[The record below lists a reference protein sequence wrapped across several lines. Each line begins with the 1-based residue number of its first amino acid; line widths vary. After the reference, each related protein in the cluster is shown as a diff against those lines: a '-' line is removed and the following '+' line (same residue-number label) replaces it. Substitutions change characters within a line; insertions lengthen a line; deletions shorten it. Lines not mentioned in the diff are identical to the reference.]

1 MIKNDSE
8 RKGLIINILSLI
20 GFIIFWHILIVLA
33 REHIFNIPFM
43 RLKDIPTP
51 LETWNALVG
60 SMFTQTYGP
69 GLTYGI
75 IDHIRASLVRVV
87 QGGAMAFII
96 GVPVGIGIGY
106 SRLIHNILNP
116 IIEIVRNM
124 PPMAWIPLA
133 IFILVTGGSIFIV
146 FIGVVFPI
154 ILNTIYGVRSTD
166 ARLIDAARTLGA
178 SQVQIVAKVLIP
190 SAFPSIIAGLRIGFG
205 VGWMAIVAAEMVIR
219 SPVGLGYFI
228 WNMGDL
234 GRYAEMVAGMIVI
247 GVVGYIM
254 NISIL
259 LLQKKVIKWVD

>member
-1 MIKNDSE
+1 MKNDTK
-8 RKGLIINILSLI
+8 RNGLIINFFSLI
-20 GFIIFWHILIVLA
+20 SFIIFWYVLVILA
-33 REHIFNIPFM
+33 REQIFNIPFM
-43 RLKDIPTP
+43 RLKDVPTP
-51 LETWNALVG
+51 IETWYALVG

-75 IDHIRASLVRVV
+75 INHVEASLVRVI
-87 QGGAMAFII
+87 QGGALGLII

-133 IFILVTGGSIFIV
+133 IFILVSGGSIFIV

-166 ARLIDAARTLGA
+166 ARLIDAARMLGA
-178 SQVQIVAKVLIP
+178 SQAQIVAKVVIP

-205 VGWMAIVAAEMVIR
+205 VGWMAIVAAEMVIQ

-247 GVVGYIM
+247 GVIGYIM
-254 NISIL
+254 NISIV
-259 LLQKKVIKWVD
+259 LLQKRVIKWAD

>member
-1 MIKNDSE
+1 MKNYSG
-8 RKGLIINILSLI
+8 RRGLVINILSL
-20 GFIIFWHILIVLA
+20 FFFVLLWHVLVILA
-33 REHIFNIPFM
+33 RDNVFNIPFM
-43 RLKDIPTP
+43 RLRDVPTP
-51 LETWNALVG
+51 PETYYALMD
-60 SMFTQTYGP
+60 SLFTRTYGP
-69 GLTYGI
+69 SFTYGI
-75 IDHIRASLVRVV
+75 VDHTGASLQRVI
-87 QGGAMAFII
+87 QGGIIAFII

-106 SRLIHNILNP
+106 SKLIHSVLNP
-116 IIEIVRNM
+116 IIEIIRNM

-146 FIGVVFPI
+146 FIGTVFPI

-166 ARLIDAARTLGA
+166 VRLVDAAKTLGA
-178 SQVQIVAKVLIP
+178 SGSKIVTKVIIP
-190 SAFPSIIAGLRIGFG
+190 SALPSIIAGLRIGLG

-247 GVVGYIM
+247 GVIGYIM

-259 LLQKKVIKWVD
+259 LLQKRFIKWAG

>member
-1 MIKNDSE
+1 
-8 RKGLIINILSLI
+8 
-20 GFIIFWHILIVLA
+20 
-33 REHIFNIPFM
+33 
-43 RLKDIPTP
+43 
-51 LETWNALVG
+51 
-60 SMFTQTYGP
+60 MFTQTYGP

-75 IDHIRASLVRVV
+75 SDHIRASLVRVV
-87 QGGAMAFII
+87 QGGAMAFMI
-96 GVPVGIGIGY
+96 GVPIGIGIGY

-166 ARLIDAARTLGA
+166 PRLIDAARTLGA
-178 SQVQIVAKVLIP
+178 SQAQIVLKVLIP

-259 LLQKKVIKWVD
+259 LLEKRFIKWVD

>member
-1 MIKNDSE
+1 MKKVSE
-8 RKGLIINILSLI
+8 RNGFMINILSLI
-20 GFIIFWHILIVLA
+20 SFIIFWHVLVVLA
-33 REHIFNIPFM
+33 REQIFNIPFM
-43 RLKDIPTP
+43 RLKDVPTP
-51 LETWNALVG
+51 IETWYALVG
-60 SMFTQTYGP
+60 SMFTQTFGP

-75 IDHIRASLVRVV
+75 IDHVKASLVRVV
-87 QGGAMAFII
+87 QGGAIAFII

-106 SRLIHNILNP
+106 SRLIHDILNP

-133 IFILVTGGSIFIV
+133 IFILVSGGSIFIV

-178 SQVQIVAKVLIP
+178 SQAQVILKVIIP
-190 SAFPSIIAGLRIGFG
+190 SAVPSIIAGLRIGLG

-247 GVVGYIM
+247 GVIGYIM

-259 LLQKKVIKWVD
+259 LLQKKVIKWAD

>member
-1 MIKNDSE
+1 MKNDSG
-8 RKGLIINILSLI
+8 RKGLFINILSLA
-20 GFIIFWHILIVLA
+20 GFLLLWHVLVILA
-33 REHIFNIPFM
+33 RADIFNIPFM
-43 RLKDIPTP
+43 RLRDVPTP
-51 LETWNALVG
+51 PETWYALVA
-60 SMFTQTYGP
+60 SLFTQTHGP
-69 GLTYGI
+69 GITYGLI
-75 IDHIRASLVRVV
+75 EHVKASLQRVV
-87 QGGAMAFII
+87 QGGVIAFIV

-146 FIGVVFPI
+146 FIGMVFPI
-154 ILNTIYGVRSTD
+154 ILNTIHGVKSTD
-166 ARLIDAARTLGA
+166 ARLVDAAKMLGSSE
-178 SQVQIVAKVLIP
+178 SQVITKVVIP
-190 SAFPSIIAGLRIGFG
+190 SAFPSIIAGLRIGLG

-247 GVVGYIM
+247 GVIGYIM

-259 LLQKKVIKWVD
+259 LLQRRFIKWAD